1 MIQCYK
7 NVKAI
12 LFLKYPF
19 KFEIYYV
26 IMYINYCLAKGTHNM
41 SNSRRNIHEVSHD
54 RILKNVNSRTKRSRL
69 IIERIKA
76 ALCLVVLAAAV
87 IFILMMTPLFSI
99 KTIGVSG
106 NNIISLSS
114 IESRVGDL
122 TGKNLFR
129 TSKSEVE
136 KHLEGLTYIKGVEI
150 SKKPF
155 PPTLYIKIE
164 EIVPAAYFTLDGRR
178 LVLDSEIRVV
188 DDASTVP
195 VNAIPEIIGIS
206 EAKYRLGK
214 PLELANAEQL
224 SSLKVFL
231 SSAYSTGLLPSI
243 TKIDIGN
250 TLDITFNYDNRLD
263 VRCGSSVEL
272 NRKIRMFKETVTNAS
287 MKADAQGAVDL
298 SEPGKAIYTPYE
310 LSAVDTNLPDKDSKS
325 DTDDKE

>member
-1 MIQCYK
+1 M
-7 NVKAI
+7 N
-12 LFLKYPF
+12 
-19 KFEIYYV
+19 
-26 IMYINYCLAKGTHNM
+26 NG
-41 SNSRRNIHEVSHD
+41 RRNIHEVSHD

-69 IIERIKA
+69 VIERIKA

-129 TSKSEVE
+129 TNKSEVE
-136 KHLEGLTYIKGVEI
+136 KRLEGLTYIKGVTI

-178 LVLDSEIRVV
+178 LVLDSETRAV

-224 SSLKVFL
+224 SSIKVFL

-250 TLDITFNYDNRLD
+250 TLDITFNYENRLD

-287 MKADAQGAVDL
+287 MKPDAQGSVDL

-310 LSAVDTNLPDKDSKS
+310 LGAVEEDLSK
-325 DTDDKE
+325 